1 MNIGEALKKNFKNI
15 GEMEKVLK
23 TNRNCIAYLEAL
35 IWEGFPV
42 SPFDETSK
50 VYKCKNGR
58 YKCKNTGKYF
68 NILTGTIFENTK
80 MSLINW
86 FKVIYYEQTH
96 RKGIASTTVAR
107 LLGIPQPT
115 AWYML
120 QKIRKAMGST
130 ENLQQLKGIVEV
142 DEYYEGG
149 SLKNMHYDKKLEA
162 RARGTYQNKKL
173 LQGFVERG
181 GNAVIRVI
189 PDSTESTLIAGILR
203 YVKRGST
210 LYSDDNQ
217 SYQKIPPLY
226 TQGSVVHSRG
236 NYVNKSNKNIHTNTV
251 ESLWSTFS
259 RTMCTYIHVSRKH
272 LQNYANECVFRYNT
286 RKMEPIDACIWL
298 LQNIMRTRITR
309 KEIKL
314 GLY

>member
-15 GEMEKVLK
+15 REMEKVLK
-23 TNRNCIAYLEAL
+23 TDKDCIIYLEAL

-58 YKCKNTGKYF
+58 YKCQNTNKYF
-68 NILTGTIFENTK
+68 NVKTGTIFENTK

-86 FKVIYYEQTH
+86 FKVIYYEQAH
-96 RKGIASTTVAR
+96 KKGIASTTVAR
-107 LLGIPQPT
+107 LLGISQST

-120 QKIRKAMGST
+120 QKIRKAMGT
-130 ENLQQLKGIVEV
+130 ENLQQLKGTVEV

-149 SLKNMHYDKKLEA
+149 SLKNMHYDKKLEVK
-162 RARGTYQNKKL
+162 ARGTYQNKKL
-173 LQGFVERG
+173 LQGFVERDG
-181 GNAVIRVI
+181 DAVIRVI
-189 PDSTESTLIAGILR
+189 PDSTDSTLIAGVLR

-210 LYSDDNQ
+210 LYSDDNP

-236 NYVNKSNKNIHTNTV
+236 NYVDKCNKNIHTNTV

-259 RTMCTYIHVSRKH
+259 RTIGEYIHVSRKH
-272 LQNYANECVFRYNT
+272 LQNYANEVVFRYNT
-286 RKMEPIDACIWL
+286 RRMEPIDACIWL
-298 LQNIMRTRITR
+298 LQNIVCTRVTR
-309 KEIKL
+309 KEIIL